1 MNSTETPRFETMT
14 TGGLLDR
21 AFRLYTANFP
31 LMVGITAVAYV
42 PLYAV
47 QLFMQAGGQIA
58 SRNLMTIMT
67 ILFGFIL
74 ALLWISLTF
83 PIAAGAATY
92 AISERYLGNEVT
104 VGEALS
110 RAFKRLWTLSMAQLE
125 VGLRVML
132 GILLLI
138 IPGILWWLSYSLAVP
153 VVMVEGQKAGPS
165 VKRSRELVKGN
176 RKKVFVVLMVVTM
189 LQWLVGFGVGKL
201 LQMVLDAQSPSG
213 ALISTALGGITQ
225 ILLAPLAIIA
235 AILLYYDFR
244 IRKEGFDLEML
255 SRELAPAA
263 ESAGIS
269 PAALSR

>member
-21 AFRLYTANFP
+21 AFRLYAANFP

-42 PLYAV
+42 PLYAL

-58 SRNLMTIMT
+58 ERNLMT

-74 ALLWISLTF
+74 ALLWMSLTF

-92 AISERYLGNEVT
+92 AISERYLGHEVT
-104 VGEALS
+104 VGEAVR

-125 VGLRVML
+125 VGLRVIL
-132 GILLLI
+132 GFLLLI

-165 VKRSRELVKGN
+165 VKRSCAIVKGN
-176 RKKVFVVLMVVTM
+176 RKKVFVVLVV
-189 LQWLVGFGVGKL
+189 LSLIQWLVGFGVGKL